1 SPRSA
6 RMARTVP
13 SASDEIVTW
22 STAARVPTTSTD
34 RRTEFLTTR
43 VVATG
48 LALPSLPLGSPS
60 ARRPH
65 ATAAS
70 DSETRA
76 VMTEDGFTVAADL
89 ISGRPSPAR
98 PLNRSPRPFDITDE

>member
-1 SPRSA
+1 
-6 RMARTVP
+6 MARTVP

-22 STAARVPTTSTD
+22 STAASVPTTSTD

-43 VVATG
+43 VVATA
-48 LALPSLPLGSPS
+48 LALPSLALGSPS

-70 DSETRA
+70 DNETMA
-76 VMTEDGFTVAADL
+76 ATAELCFTVSDRSYAKAVRRGCA
-89 ISGRPSPAR
+89 GRKV
-98 PLNRSPRPFDITDE
+98 PREPEPGTG